1 MPAVDFMTAIRTCFS
16 KYVDFSGR
24 ARRSEFWF
32 FMLFNV
38 AVQIVASLIDGII
51 LGGMGILGLVAS
63 LGLLVPALAVSV
75 RRLHDSGRSGWWIL
89 IGLIPLVGIILLIVW
104 YVNKGEDGPNRFGA
118 NPRML
123 A

>member
-1 MPAVDFMTAIRTCFS
+1 VDFMTAIRTCFS
-16 KYVDFSGR
+16 KFVDFSGR

-38 AVQIVASLIDGII
+38 VVQIIASLIDGII

-63 LGLLVPALAVSV
+63 LGLLLPGIAVSV
-75 RRLHDSGRSGWWIL
+75 RRLHDTGRSGWWIL
-89 IGLIPLVGIILLIVW
+89 IGLIPVVGIILLIVW
-104 YVNKGEDGPNRFGA
+104 YVNKGEDGPNRFGSD
-118 NPRML
+118 PRML

>member
-16 KYVDFSGR
+16 KYADFSGR

>member
-16 KYVDFSGR
+16 KFVDFSGR

-38 AVQIVASLIDGII
+38 VVQIIASLIDGII

-63 LGLLVPALAVSV
+63 LGLLLPGIAVSV
-75 RRLHDSGRSGWWIL
+75 RRLHDTGRSGWWIL
-89 IGLIPLVGIILLIVW
+89 IGLIPVVGIILLIVW
-104 YVNKGEDGPNRFGA
+104 YVNKGEDGPNRFGSD
-118 NPRML
+118 PRML